1 MDSAFSFVTSY
12 ASDTYCNY
20 FDRQEAENLF
30 RKGRVSISQMQY
42 FLTRDHC
49 FCFNFILNSD
59 SSLEVMVM
67 IKCEYLTCLR
77 IMIMAFWF
85 EKRPIKNTLLT
96 YHSMNFSVI
105 HSIANLLCSEK
116 RFHKNCLNTKF

>member
-1 MDSAFSFVTSY
+1 MYLFLIRDICLDSAFSFATDSY
-12 ASDTYCNY
+12 CKY
-20 FDRQEAENLF
+20 FDKHEAEESLL

-49 FCFNFILNSD
+49 FCLNFILNSD

-67 IKCEYLTCLR
+67 IKYEYLTCLR

-85 EKRPIKNTLLT
+85 EK
-96 YHSMNFSVI
+96 
-105 HSIANLLCSEK
+105 
-116 RFHKNCLNTKF
+116 

>member
-1 MDSAFSFVTSY
+1 MPLIPIATTLIDKRQRIYSEKVEY
-12 ASDTYCNY
+12 QYPKCN
-20 FDRQEAENLF
+20 
-30 RKGRVSISQMQY
+30 I

-67 IKCEYLTCLR
+67 IKCKYLTCLR

-85 EKRPIKNTLLT
+85 EKKKHIKNTLLT
-96 YHSMNFSVI
+96 YHSKNSSVI